1 MPFTPSHT
9 VAILPFLRTPLAPAA
24 MALGAMAPDLPYF
37 LPVRIPRSWTHSLE
51 GVLTIDLLVGV
62 VSFALWL
69 LVLRAPALDYS
80 PAWLRERM
88 APQARWR
95 VRGVAVSGLL
105 VAVAVV
111 LGILTHL
118 FLDLFTHEGG
128 FLSDIAPWTDDR
140 VGPWAAANLVH
151 AAVSVVMTGLLA
163 WWVGR
168 WVQRTPRTVRPTRV
182 SDRERRITWIALL
195 ALLAVIG
202 AARWIWGIEVQER
215 QPLNSSLLG
224 VSFFVGASWTG
235 AVALV
240 LAAAWRL
247 RKVA

>member
-37 LPVRIPRSWTHSLE
+37 LPLRIPRSWTHSLE

-62 VSFALWL
+62 VCFGLWL

-95 VRGVAVSGLL
+95 VRGVVISGLL

-151 AAVSVVMTGLLA
+151 AAVSDVTTGLLA
-163 WWVGR
+163 WWVHR

-224 VSFFVGASWTG
+224 VSFFVAASWTG

>member
-51 GVLTIDLLVGV
+51 GVLTIDLAVGIV
-62 VSFALWL
+62 CFVLWL
-69 LVLRAPALDYS
+69 LVLRAPALDYG
-80 PAWLRERM
+80 PRWLRERM
-88 APQARWR
+88 AARARWR
-95 VRGVAVSGLL
+95 VGNAVVSALL

-118 FLDLFTHEGG
+118 LLDLFTHEGG
-128 FLSDIAPWTDDR
+128 FLSEIAPWTDDR

-151 AAVSVVMTGLLA
+151 AAVSVVTTGVLV
-163 WWVGR
+163 WWIRR
-168 WVQRTPRTVRPTRV
+168 WAQRTPRTPRPSRIG
-182 SDRERRITWIALL
+182 DRERVVTWIALL
-195 ALLAVIG
+195 VLLAVIG
-202 AARWIWGIEVQER
+202 AARWIWGIQVQER
-215 QPLNSSLLG
+215 APLNSSLLG
-224 VSFFVGASWTG
+224 VSFFVAASWTG
-235 AVALV
+235 LVALV
-240 LAAAWRL
+240 LAIAWRL

>member
-24 MALGAMAPDLPYF
+24 MVLGAMAPDLPYF
-37 LPVRIPRSWTHSLE
+37 LPGHIPRSLTHSLD
-51 GVLTIDLLVGV
+51 GVLTVDLAVGV
-62 VSFALWL
+62 VAFALWL

-88 APQARWR
+88 PPQARWR
-95 VRGVAVSGLL
+95 VRGLVISGLL

-128 FLSDIAPWTDDR
+128 FLSEIAPWTDDR

-151 AAVSVVMTGLLA
+151 AAVSVVTTGLLV
-163 WWVGR
+163 WWTHR
-168 WVQRTPRTVRPTRV
+168 WAQRTPRTPRPTGV
-182 SDRERRITWIALL
+182 SSRERVVTWIALL
-195 ALLAVIG
+195 ALLVVIG
-202 AARWIWGIEVQER
+202 AARWIWGIQVQER
-215 QPLNSSLLG
+215 APLNSSLLG
-224 VSFFVGASWTG
+224 VSFFVAASWTG
-235 AVALV
+235 LVALV
-240 LAAAWRL
+240 LAVVWRL

>member
-1 MPFTPSHT
+1 VPFTPSHT

-37 LPVRIPRSWTHSLE
+37 LPVRIPRSLTHSLE
-51 GVLTIDLLVGV
+51 GVLTVDLAVGV
-62 VSFALWL
+62 VAFVLWL

-95 VRGVAVSGLL
+95 VRGVVISGLL

-118 FLDLFTHEGG
+118 LLDLFTHEGG
-128 FLSDIAPWTDDR
+128 FLSQIAPWTDDR

-151 AAVSVVMTGLLA
+151 AAVSVLTTALLV
-163 WWVGR
+163 WWVRR
-168 WVQRTPRTVRPTRV
+168 WAQRTPRSTRPSRV
-182 SDRERRITWIALL
+182 GEKERVITWIALL
-195 ALLAVIG
+195 ALLVVIG
-202 AARWIWGIEVQER
+202 AVRWIWGIQVQER

-224 VSFFVGASWTG
+224 VSFFVAASWAG
-235 AVALV
+235 LVALV
-240 LAAAWRL
+240 LALVWRL